1 MPRWIESIGNITF
14 LFFQT
19 IYWLFKGPHK
29 IRNILDQ
36 MVRIGV
42 DSLPITLVVAL
53 FTGMV
58 FVLQTAYEIG
68 KIGRGL
74 EIYVAGAAS
83 LAFVRELGPVFISF
97 VVAARVGSAIT
108 AELGSMKI
116 TEQIDALRTLATSPV
131 NYLVV
136 PRFLSCTLMLPFLVI
151 FADFIGILGGYFVG
165 VYKIGI
171 SPSIYIEKTLQFMA
185 SEDILTGLIKAFF
198 FGIIISLISCYNG
211 FIARG
216 GAEGVGRATTISVV
230 TSITLILISDFF
242 LTQIIIYLS

>member
-1 MPRWIESIGNITF
+1 
-14 LFFQT
+14 
-19 IYWLFKGPHK
+19 
-29 IRNILDQ
+29 

-74 EIYVAGAAS
+74 EIYVAGAAG

-116 TEQIDALRTLATSPV
+116 TEQIDALQTLATSPI

-136 PRFLSCTLMLPFLVI
+136 PRFLACSLMLPFLVI

-171 SPSIYIEKTLQFMA
+171 SSSIYIEKTIQFMA

-198 FGIIISLISCYNG
+198 FGMIISLISCYNG
-211 FIARG
+211 FIAQG
-216 GAEGVGRATTISVV
+216 GAGVGRATTISVV
-230 TSITLILISDFF
+230 TSIILILISDFF
-242 LTQIIIYLS
+242 LTQIIISLS

>member
-1 MPRWIESIGNITF
+1 MWNWIETIGKVTF
-14 LFFQT
+14 LFFET
-19 IYWLFKGPHK
+19 IYWLFKGPLR
-29 IRNILDQ
+29 IRNTLDQ

-42 DSLPITLVVAL
+42 DSLPITLLVAL

-68 KIGRGL
+68 KISQEL
-74 EIYVAGAAS
+74 EIYVAGAAG

-136 PRFLSCTLMLPFLVI
+136 PRFLACSLMLPFLAI
-151 FADFIGILGGYFVG
+151 FADFVGILGGYLIG
-165 VYKIGI
+165 VHKIGI
-171 SPSIYIEKTLQFMA
+171 SSSIYIDKTVQFM
-185 SEDILTGLIKAFF
+185 SSGDILSGLIKCFF
-198 FGIIISLISCYNG
+198 FGMIIALISCYNG
-211 FIARG
+211 FTTRG
-216 GAEGVGRATTISVV
+216 GAEGVGRATTVSVV
-230 TSITLILISDFF
+230 TSITLILISDYF
-242 LTQIIIYLS
+242 LTQIIIYLA